1 MKLKIFQDDSND
13 IMQKERDEMAKQI
26 EAIREEVKDQIISLE
41 RERDNL
47 NQDIKDYKEEIAK
60 LKSS

>member
-1 MKLKIFQDDSND
+1 
-13 IMQKERDEMAKQI
+13 MQKERDEMAKQI